1 VCYISLVMVMPK
13 KPAAQKRKPT
23 GVSLEANLLKQ
34 AKAHAK
40 KKGYGSL
47 SALIT
52 TLLRDAVEEAKQ
64 SAKQAGE
71 SQISKAKGKL
81 RRR

>member
-1 VCYISLVMVMPK
+1 MMPK
-13 KPAAQKRKPT
+13 KPDSQKRKPT
-23 GVSLEANLLKQ
+23 GVSLEAGLLKQ

-40 KKGYGSL
+40 HQGYNSL

-52 TLLRDAVEEAKQ
+52 KLLRDAVETSE
-64 SAKQAGE
+64 QAGHAE
-71 SQISKAKGKL
+71 IKKAQSKL

>member
-1 VCYISLVMVMPK
+1 MAMPR
-13 KPAAQKRKPT
+13 KPDAQKRKPT
-23 GVSLEANLLKQ
+23 GVSLEAGLLKQ

-40 KKGYGSL
+40 RTGHDSL

-52 TLLRDAVEEAKQ
+52 KLLRDAVKEAQ
-64 SAKQAGE
+64 EAGE
-71 SQISKAKGKL
+71 AQIKAAKSKL

>member
-1 VCYISLVMVMPK
+1 MAMPRK
-13 KPAAQKRKPT
+13 SDSQKRKPT
-23 GVSLEANLLKQ
+23 GVSLEAGLLKQ

-40 KKGYGSL
+40 RTGHGSL

-52 TLLRDAVEEAKQ
+52 KLLRDAVDEAQ
-64 SAKQAGE
+64 QAGE
-71 SQISKAKGKL
+71 AQVKAAKSKL

>member
-1 VCYISLVMVMPK
+1 MMPK
-13 KPAAQKRKPT
+13 KPDAQKRKPT
-23 GVSLEANLLKQ
+23 GVSLEAALLKQ

-40 KKGYGSL
+40 RQGYGSL

-52 TLLRDAVEEAKQ
+52 KLLRDAVEEAKDAAQQASHAQIKKAQ
-64 SAKQAGE
+64 S
-71 SQISKAKGKL
+71 KL